1 MTTASIALFGRDPG
15 GTNQVIA
22 LHEILKEQTGNLVDS
37 GSAAVDAYL
46 HDILLPNGI
55 DLLVLGKDAG
65 LRQWAMAGI
74 QAIDVASMDDDT
86 LRSLFMKRRVRALL
100 TGTTDIDD
108 HTDHLL
114 WRIAESM
121 GIPSAAFIDHT
132 TNLYSRF
139 IGANGIPR
147 FPDRIFTLDQASYDH
162 LAFMGIPQERLTVG
176 GDLHLYRLR
185 KLGRKGSTQEKSINL
200 RAAWGTRSND
210 RVVLFASECV
220 QEMAS
225 LGRQSLYSEFAALN
239 ELIFRLRNG
248 ERLPGLGINDLSTII
263 IVIRPHPRDHE
274 GKYEPYIYSSDLR
287 IAISSEGDA
296 TSAILAS
303 DLVVGMNSTLLKE
316 AAVLN
321 VPTLSLLA
329 SNTSL

>member
-22 LHEILKEQTGNLVDS
+22 LHEILNEQTGNLVDS
-37 GSAAVDAYL
+37 GSSSVDVYL
-46 HDILLPNGI
+46 QNLLLPAGT
-55 DLLVLGKDAG
+55 DLLVLGKDTG

-74 QAIDVASMDDDT
+74 QAIDVASMGEDA
-86 LRSLFMKRRVRALL
+86 LRGLFMKRRVHALL

-139 IGANGIPR
+139 IGADGIPR
-147 FPDRIFTLDQASYDH
+147 FPDRIFTLDQASYAH
-162 LAFMGIPQERLTVG
+162 LALKGIPQERLTVG
-176 GDLHLYRLR
+176 TDLHLYRLR
-185 KLGRKGSTQEKSINL
+185 KLGRKDSTQVKSIDL
-200 RAAWGTRSND
+200 RATWGAQANE

-220 QEMAS
+220 QEMAG

-239 ELIFRLRNG
+239 ELIFRLRSG
-248 ERLPGLGINDLSTII
+248 ERLEGLGINDLSRII
-263 IVIRPHPRDHE
+263 IVIRPHPRDRE
-274 GKYEPYIYSSDLR
+274 GKYESYLSSSDLR
-287 IAISSEGDA
+287 ITISSEGNA

-303 DLVVGMNSTLLKE
+303 DLVVGMDSTLLKE
-316 AAVLN
+316 ASVLN
-321 VPTLSLLA
+321 VPTLSLLG
-329 SNTSL
+329 SYTSL